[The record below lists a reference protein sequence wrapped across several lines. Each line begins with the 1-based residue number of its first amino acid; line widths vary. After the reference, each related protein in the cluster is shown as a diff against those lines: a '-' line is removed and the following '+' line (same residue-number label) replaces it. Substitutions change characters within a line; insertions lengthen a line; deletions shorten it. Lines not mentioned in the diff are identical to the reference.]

1 MGKKVEAV
9 EIRRSEMSRRMQ
21 LVRAHLSAAQAH
33 AGCDNRAALLCIG
46 QAETVLA
53 ETAVLL
59 RNGGAR

>member
-1 MGKKVEAV
+1 MGSKANVV
-9 EIRRSEMSRRMQ
+9 EIKRGEMSRRMQ

-53 ETAVLL
+53 ETAALL